1 MTAGMLVITRE
12 TAGIITGDTK
22 FRTVYFKAPIMG
34 AFLLQAWHTFLI
46 NHINLYMNDPKE
58 KLREQEAPEKN
69 TDNAF
74 VQVSSDGSP
83 EMPEAKEQDEAE
95 EEEE

>member
-1 MTAGMLVITRE
+1 
-12 TAGIITGDTK
+12 
-22 FRTVYFKAPIMG
+22 
-34 AFLLQAWHTFLI
+34 
-46 NHINLYMNDPKE
+46 MNDPKE

-83 EMPEAKEQDEAE
+83 EMPETKEQDEAE
-95 EEEE
+95 EGEEG